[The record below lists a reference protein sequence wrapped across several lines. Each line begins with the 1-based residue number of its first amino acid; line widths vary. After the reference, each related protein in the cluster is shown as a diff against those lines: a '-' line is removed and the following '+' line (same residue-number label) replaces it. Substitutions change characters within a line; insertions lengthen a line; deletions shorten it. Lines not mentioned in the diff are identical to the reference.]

1 MLAHDA
7 ADILQIVEIGGN
19 GLQTLAVDGELGG
32 GVDGAGVDQQGLA
45 GLDDGVQGIG
55 NGVGARTADQHGSLG
70 IKDAGDDLLG
80 LHGGDGLIQT
90 GDHAQV
96 TPGQDLMAGELPGD
110 AVDDLELK
118 LHRLFQADGVQGI
131 GYHRDLLLVFD

>member
-1 MLAHDA
+1 M
-7 ADILQIVEIGGN
+7 
-19 GLQTLAVDGELGG
+19 
-32 GVDGAGVDQQGLA
+32 DQQGLA

-55 NGVGARTADQHGSLG
+55 DGVGACAADQHGSLG
-70 IKDAGDDLLG
+70 IEDTGDDLFG

-96 TPGQDLMAGELPGD
+96 APGQDLMAGELPGD

-131 GYHRDLLLVFD
+131 GYHRDLLLVFDQMPRIRAGLWMSILSRLSCFRPAALALGMKVSKR